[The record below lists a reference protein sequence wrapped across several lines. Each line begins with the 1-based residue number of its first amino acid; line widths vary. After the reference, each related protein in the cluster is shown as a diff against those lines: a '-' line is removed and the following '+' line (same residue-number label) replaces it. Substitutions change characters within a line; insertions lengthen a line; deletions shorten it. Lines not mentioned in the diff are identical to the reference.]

1 MQTIMPNAA
10 SLFAGLS
17 LAVLAFVVSGQVMP
31 LFPEGKDFGNFTYYN
46 MAIGFA
52 VGWKVM
58 GPRGGRGFTPG
69 INNGLTGVAVLVFWC
84 LFVQG
89 CYEMFRLAMR
99 NRYDGAFDAIM
110 GIFEVSYDY
119 ALTIAQVNI
128 IVTLLIGAVI
138 AGLVTEYAARTWR

>member
-1 MQTIMPNAA
+1 MPNAA
-10 SLFAGLS
+10 SLFAAVS
-17 LAVLAFVVSGQVMP
+17 LAVIAFIVSGQIMP
-31 LFPEGKDFGNFTYYN
+31 LFPEGKDFGYFTFVN
-46 MAIGFA
+46 MAIGAA

-58 GPRGGRGFTPG
+58 GTRAGRGFTPG
-69 INNGLTGVAVLVFWC
+69 INNGLTGVAVMVFWA

-119 ALTIAQVNI
+119 AVTIAQPNI
-128 IVTLLIGAVI
+128 IATLLIGAVC
-138 AGLVTEYAARTWR
+138 AGLVTEYVSRKWR